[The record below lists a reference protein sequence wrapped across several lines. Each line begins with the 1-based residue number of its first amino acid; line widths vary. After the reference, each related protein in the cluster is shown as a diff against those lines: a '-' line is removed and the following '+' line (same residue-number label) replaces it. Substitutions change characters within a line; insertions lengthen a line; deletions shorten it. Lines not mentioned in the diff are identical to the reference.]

1 MIMIVRRKNSI
12 SKYLHSPRISAPPT
26 QICQL
31 VRANKSDN
39 GRETVFYLCEVAQAP
54 RLWSDVNVKFTST
67 AVMHSE
73 SLDSRYDCRH
83 NVEETCGRDYSRL
96 S

>member
-12 SKYLHSPRISAPPT
+12 SKYLHSP